1 MRNLFF
7 LKVIDK
13 LLKLKY
19 LILQEKLW
27 EIAIKKSYLI
37 PDINNDE
44 TSKESVQTRLME
56 LLKNKYPDI

>member
-1 MRNLFF
+1 MNDM
-7 LKVIDK
+7 KKDS
-13 LLKLKY
+13 
-19 LILQEKLW
+19 
-27 EIAIKKSYLI
+27 IKKSYLI